1 MLITALGPWPVGQ
14 VGPEAGHLTVT
25 RVYHEH
31 PTPTPLFVSFPDLNA
46 CLTPVQLLGSYPVGQ
61 GLQVPSAWDSP
72 SLLLMSQIQRE
83 PLIFNTRV
91 LTAPTSFYESSH

>member
-1 MLITALGPWPVGQ
+1 MGQ

-72 SLLLMSQIQRE
+72 SLLLMSQEQPEDYCLFQNSI
-83 PLIFNTRV
+83 
-91 LTAPTSFYESSH
+91 